1 MVQARRIDDDR
12 SSTRCAWFFNG
23 IPWGGNRWCCCVTNQ
38 RPRVHNKSQLELPPK
53 AYDDMKD
60 FGIRYSESAHILA
73 RPEESTIG
81 CLPRVYTVGHL
92 QGLPRLYKY
101 GDPKSQSLFPVY
113 RSDEPP
119 APIHICSSFLTPGLR
134 TFPAPPPSTTS
145 PPPRTTSHHATP
157 RKVSSDW
164 SLDCLP
170 QRRVRQAQSAF
181 RNIQCMRFSSLLIS
195 SKGQGINLWSVVP
208 AFQSR
213 LLQPSAFR

>member
-119 APIHICSSFLTPGLR
+119 APIHICTVL
-134 TFPAPPPSTTS
+134 A
-145 PPPRTTSHHATP
+145 
-157 RKVSSDW
+157 
-164 SLDCLP
+164 
-170 QRRVRQAQSAF
+170 
-181 RNIQCMRFSSLLIS
+181 LIFHS
-195 SKGQGINLWSVVP
+195 SKVHGHSQVPLGFTRGVPLVDIVPRCTLQVVP
-208 AFQSR
+208 Y
-213 LLQPSAFR
+213 L